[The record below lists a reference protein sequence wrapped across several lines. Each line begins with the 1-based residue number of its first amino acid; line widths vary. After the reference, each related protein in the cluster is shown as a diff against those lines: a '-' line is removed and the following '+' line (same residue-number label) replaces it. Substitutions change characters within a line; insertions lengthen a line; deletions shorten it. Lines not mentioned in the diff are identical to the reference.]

1 MKIAMNNLTVVRRGV
16 KEVASKGTRVY
27 HELTGSADALDLFKR
42 DVASLYCKQGTVSD
56 EGKCFLWTDV
66 SKKLLIGAN
75 ILRKEITNPT
85 TGEAYVLY
93 KGDGL
98 TPRTVR
104 DRAMQ
109 LLKHTASYAQALDI
123 ADYELNEEAWAANA
137 AQFEQ
142 QSEQQEDNAPID
154 GLETPT
160 TAPKRRGGRP
170 KKSA

>member
-1 MKIAMNNLTVVRRGV
+1 MNNLIVVRRGE
-16 KEVASKGTRVY
+16 KEVSSKGTRVY

-42 DVASLYCKQGTVSD
+42 DVVSLYNKQGSVSD
-56 EGKCFLWTDV
+56 KGKCFLWTDV
-66 SKKLLIGAN
+66 SKKLLIGTN
-75 ILRKEITNPT
+75 ILRKEITNPA

-98 TPRTVR
+98 TPRAVR

-109 LLKHTASYAQALDI
+109 LLKYTADYAKAISI
-123 ADYELNEEAWAANA
+123 ADYELNEEASAANA

-160 TAPKRRGGRP
+160 TAPKRRRGRP